1 MIKVKKSE
9 GFTLI
14 ELLVVIAIIGVLSG
28 LVTVNLQD
36 ARERAR
42 DAQRKSDLRT
52 IRNALELFKND
63 QKPSRYPTD
72 TEFTDDILVDGGYV
86 KSLPQ
91 DPVARQN
98 PEQWSDYIYDFRAND
113 LVDDSFADAGD
124 NLSYTITT
132 CLENEA
138 DIDKDAENDVTICES
153 GASFTQTEP

>member
-1 MIKVKKSE
+1 MNKGHACRQA

-63 QKPSRYPTD
+63 QKPMRYPD
-72 TEFTDDILVDGGYV
+72 NTEYDDEGVLAAGGYV

-91 DPVARQN
+91 DPVNRQN
-98 PEQWSDYIYDFRAND
+98 PEQWDDYVYTQ
-113 LVDDSFADAGD
+113 LTS
-124 NLSYTITT
+124 LTYTITA

-138 DIDKDAENDVTICES
+138 DVDKDADNLCTHGV
-153 GASFTQTEP
+153 SFTQSEP